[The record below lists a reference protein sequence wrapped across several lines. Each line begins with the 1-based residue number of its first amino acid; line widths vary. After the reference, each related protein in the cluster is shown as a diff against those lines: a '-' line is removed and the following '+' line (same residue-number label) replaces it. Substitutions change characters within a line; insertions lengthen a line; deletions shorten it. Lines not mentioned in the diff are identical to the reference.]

1 MRFCNK
7 WKVKYL
13 LCLCTFLIV
22 AFFFSSREVL
32 AEGSCASGYYCYG
45 STVQDIPMGCS
56 RVGNHCE
63 TLWTQISYNCFDP
76 PCSTWIIP
84 VHGECASY
92 SPPCYEAA
100 PGRWESN
107 CCAKITGPYCGD
119 GSCNGSE
126 DCSSCP
132 ADCGACCT
140 PVCNSPYCGQG
151 DGCGGYCSSGDAG
164 APLAPALNPADGG
177 TVTVAESEQVTV
189 SWSAPALA
197 DSYWLQLDPG
207 CTTEGAYYG
216 AISGTTYS
224 FTPLCPSYFY
234 QVWALNS
241 TCATEWS
248 APAAATFYIRGTI
261 SGTVKQDAGKKA
273 VLVGDVC
280 VLAGASGIM
289 PGANSKVE
297 VGLDSG
303 NVNVNGTYAVSPLFG
318 PSWNTELAIGDWTEW
333 RCTCPVSCAYTAS
346 APKSGLDY
354 FVANIKEAWWQA
366 EEGNVHAD
374 GGNVRSAVP
383 DTATLPFLITGSQ
396 PGLVSYTGSLDINDA
411 AAINQAG
418 LSNWQAQTGY
428 QGLKTGYGYFKR
440 ILEDDP
446 LDFNAWDGGQPG
458 ADGVY
463 AAEGDMATLEALNI
477 TNEIIVILVNGDVSI
492 DYDISVAEGGFLAI
506 ISSGNIT
513 IGNTVTNVEGV
524 YVADGIIDSGTSESQ
539 LSGEGIFTG
548 WGGISLQRDF
558 G

>member
-1 MRFCNK
+1 
-7 WKVKYL
+7 
-13 LCLCTFLIV
+13 
-22 AFFFSSREVL
+22 
-32 AEGSCASGYYCYG
+32 
-45 STVQDIPMGCS
+45 
-56 RVGNHCE
+56 
-63 TLWTQISYNCFDP
+63 
-76 PCSTWIIP
+76 
-84 VHGECASY
+84 
-92 SPPCYEAA
+92 
-100 PGRWESN
+100 
-107 CCAKITGPYCGD
+107 
-119 GSCNGSE
+119 
-126 DCSSCP
+126 
-132 ADCGACCT
+132 
-140 PVCNSPYCGQG
+140 
-151 DGCGGYCSSGDAG
+151 
-164 APLAPALNPADGG
+164 LNPADGG
-177 TVTVAESEQVTV
+177 TVTVAESEEAAV

-248 APAAATFYIRGTI
+248 APAAATFSVRGTI
-261 SGTVKQDAGKKA
+261 SGTVKQDDNRQA
-273 VLVGDVC
+273 VVVGDVC
-280 VLAGASGIM
+280 VLAGAGGVL

-524 YVADGIIDSGTSESQ
+524 YVADGIIDSGTGTSQ
-539 LSGEGIFTG
+539 LTGEGIFTG
-548 WGGISLQRDF
+548 WEGISLNRDF
-558 G
+558 NTIQNNTTPAERFIYRPDLVRNAYHYLLKPKVSWQEVAP